1 MATQHGQHIA
11 TVMPGSPEPELYDW
25 PKLRDD
31 LNCWLHLHT
40 TPISMKLCTT
50 VKEMKTIP
58 KLRHPAAIHT
68 MNQMV
73 AQAVRFG

>member
-11 TVMPGSPEPELYDW
+11 TVTPGSPEPESYDW
-25 PKLRDD
+25 PKLTDD
-31 LNCWLHLHT
+31 LNCWLRLRT

-58 KLRHPAAIHT
+58 RLCHPTAIHT
-68 MNQMV
+68 MDQMV
-73 AQAVRFG
+73 AQVARLG